1 MAEGKKEDVVMDI
14 DKTETRIGE
23 LKLHQPSEFTGKK
36 DDLKYFLQKVR
47 MYLLINKRN
56 YDDDKKK
63 ILYALSFFKEGTE
76 AGAWSSEFIT
86 DAEKK
91 EPIDLGTWNNF
102 VASLKEA
109 FELYDAPADALES
122 LKALRMGDKT
132 ADEHNA
138 VFKTLLTQSKL
149 PKDISTTIDLY

>member
-1 MAEGKKEDVVMDI
+1 
-14 DKTETRIGE
+14 
-23 LKLHQPSEFTGKK
+23 
-36 DDLKYFLQKVR
+36 

-56 YDDDKKK
+56 YDDNEKK

-76 AGAWSSEFIT
+76 AGAWSSEFIAE
-86 DAEKK
+86 AEKK
-91 EPIDLGTWNNF
+91 DPIDLGTWNNF

-109 FELYDAPADALES
+109 FEPYDAPADALES

-149 PKDISTTIDLY
+149 PKDVSTTIDLYETLSLSHSNEES

>member
-1 MAEGKKEDVVMDI
+1 MAEGSTDVNMD
-14 DKTETRIGE
+14 KVETRTGE

-56 YDDDKKK
+56 YDDDEKK

-76 AGAWSSEFIT
+76 AGVWSSEFIA

-91 EPIDLGTWNNF
+91 IQLTWERG
-102 VASLKEA
+102 VTSL
-109 FELYDAPADALES
+109 L
-122 LKALRMGDKT
+122 
-132 ADEHNA
+132 
-138 VFKTLLTQSKL
+138 V
-149 PKDISTTIDLY
+149 